1 MISSYTFGIYPRS
14 EELIEATRK
23 NTENLDSLSQ
33 KETEGYISA
42 QKNAGI
48 GFISDPLLQWDDIFR
63 PFAGYAK
70 SDMEGDEVPRHFAW
84 TTSLNRIFEMNV
96 FYRVL
101 SFMEHPW
108 NLGSRYGNRIHTNLA
123 LSLLPKNRTVAVVEP
138 YTFANL
144 HTVSPAYDRN
154 FNDDL
159 AKMLREEIDSLV
171 ESGFEVIQLLAP
183 SIAYNKEVDFG
194 VVSDA
199 LKILTDGLKAK
210 TILHTYFGDVSTKI
224 ESLLDLPVS
233 GLGFDITTTPASSI
247 EKHSFSDKI
256 LTVGIINSFN
266 TAIEKPQECI
276 KQVDEINAQTK
287 PKESYVSNNFDLEY
301 VPKEFAM
308 NKISV
313 LGEIA
318 RGAKDV

>member
-1 MISSYTFGIYPRS
+1 LISSYTFGIYPRS

-23 NTENLDSLSQ
+23 NTENLDSLFQS
-33 KETEGYISA
+33 ETEGYISA
-42 QKNAGI
+42 QTNANL
-48 GFISDPLLQWDDIFR
+48 GFVSDPLLKWDDIFR
-63 PFAGYAK
+63 PFANARNK
-70 SDMEGDEVPRHFAW
+70 EGEPLPHFAQ
-84 TTSLNRIFEMNV
+84 TTSLNRIFEMNA

-154 FNDDL
+154 FNEDL
-159 AKMLREEIDSLV
+159 AKMLRAEIDSLV

-199 LKILTDGLKAK
+199 LKIITDGLKAK

-276 KQVDEINAQTK
+276 NQVDEINAKTN

>member
-23 NTENLDSLSQ
+23 NTENLPSLFQ
-33 KETEGYISA
+33 KETEEFIDA
-42 QKNAGI
+42 QKNANL
-48 GFISDPLLQWDDIFR
+48 GFVSDPLLKWDDIYR
-63 PFAGYAK
+63 PF
-70 SDMEGDEVPRHFAW
+70 SNLSSVNLS
-84 TTSLNRIFEMNV
+84 SLNRIYEMNT
-96 FYRVL
+96 FYRIL
-101 SFMEHPW
+101 SFDGPDLINGGNNVES
-108 NLGSRYGNRIHTNLA
+108 NLDS
-123 LSLLPKNRTVAVVEP
+123 SLPKNKTAAIPEP
-138 YTFANL
+138 FTFAQR
-144 HTVSPAYDRN
+144 HTSNVFKTKEEFTIN
-154 FNDDL
+154 L
-159 AKMLREEIDSLV
+159 AKMLRAEIDSLV
-171 ESGFEVIQLLAP
+171 ESGFEIIQLLAP

-199 LKILTDGLKAK
+199 LKVITDGLKAK
-210 TILHTYFGDVSTKI
+210 TVLHTYFGDVSTKI

-233 GLGFDITTTPASSI
+233 GLGFDITTTPVSSI
-247 EKHSFSDKI
+247 EKHSFADKI
-256 LTVGIINSFN
+256 LSVGIINSFN

-276 KQVDEINAQTK
+276 KQIDEINAKTK

-301 VPKEFAM
+301 IPKEFAM

>member
-1 MISSYTFGIYPRS
+1 LISSYTFGIYPRS

-23 NTENLDSLSQ
+23 NTENLNSLFQ
-33 KETEGYISA
+33 KETEEYISA
-42 QKNAGI
+42 QKNTGL
-48 GFISDPLLQWDDIFR
+48 GFVSDPLLKWDDIFR
-63 PFAGYAK
+63 PFSNLETVTPTA
-70 SDMEGDEVPRHFAW
+70 
-84 TTSLNRIFEMNV
+84 LNRIYEMNT

-101 SFMEHPW
+101 SFDGSKFTDNG
-108 NLGSRYGNRIHTNLA
+108 NLVQSNLD
-123 LSLLPKNRTVAVVEP
+123 LSLLPKNRTAAIPEP
-138 YTFANL
+138 FTFAEL
-144 HTVSPAYDRN
+144 HTSKEFKRKEDFTIN
-154 FNDDL
+154 L
-159 AKMLREEIDSLV
+159 AKMLRAEIDSLV

-194 VVSDA
+194 LVSDA

-210 TILHTYFGDVSTKI
+210 TILHTYFGDVSSKI

-256 LTVGIINSFN
+256 LTIGIINSFN

-276 KQVDEINAQTK
+276 KQIDEINAKTK

>member
-1 MISSYTFGIYPRS
+1 LISSYTFGIYPRS

-23 NTENLDSLSQ
+23 NTENLNSLFQ
-33 KETEGYISA
+33 KETEEYITA
-42 QKNAGI
+42 QTNANL
-48 GFISDPLLQWDDIFR
+48 GFVSDPLLKWDDIFR
-63 PFAGYAK
+63 PF
-70 SDMEGDEVPRHFAW
+70 SNLSEVTPTA
-84 TTSLNRIFEMNV
+84 LNRIYEMNT

-101 SFMEHPW
+101 SFDGSAFTDGGNTIQS
-108 NLGSRYGNRIHTNLA
+108 NLDS
-123 LSLLPKNRTVAVVEP
+123 SLPKNKTVAIPEP
-138 YTFANL
+138 FTFAEL
-144 HTVSPAYDRN
+144 HTSKKFKRK
-154 FNDDL
+154 DDFVINL
-159 AKMLREEIDSLV
+159 AKMLRTEIDSLV

-194 VVSDA
+194 LVSDA
-199 LKILTDGLKAK
+199 LKIITDGLKAK

-233 GLGFDITTTPASSI
+233 GLGFDITTTPISSI
-247 EKHSFSDKI
+247 EKHSFSDKL
-256 LTVGIINSFN
+256 LTIGIVNSFN

-276 KQVDEINAQTK
+276 KQIDEINAKTN

>member
-1 MISSYTFGIYPRS
+1 LISSYTFGIYPRS

-23 NTENLDSLSQ
+23 NTENLNSLFQ
-33 KETEGYISA
+33 KETEEYITA
-42 QKNAGI
+42 QTNANL
-48 GFISDPLLQWDDIFR
+48 GFVSDPLLKWDDIFR
-63 PFAGYAK
+63 PFVNL
-70 SDMEGDEVPRHFAW
+70 SEVTPTA
-84 TTSLNRIFEMNV
+84 LNRIFEMNT

-101 SFMEHPW
+101 SFDGTAFTDGGNTVQS
-108 NLGSRYGNRIHTNLA
+108 NLDS
-123 LSLLPKNRTVAVVEP
+123 SLPKNKTVAIPEP
-138 YTFANL
+138 FTFAEL
-144 HTVSPAYDRN
+144 HTSKKFKRKEDFTIN
-154 FNDDL
+154 L
-159 AKMLREEIDSLV
+159 AKMLRAEIDSLV

-183 SIAYNKEVDFG
+183 SIAYDKEVDFG
-194 VVSDA
+194 LVSDS
-199 LKILTDGLKAK
+199 LKIITDGLKIK

-224 ESLLDLPVS
+224 ESLLNLPVS

-247 EKHSFSDKI
+247 EKHSFSDKL
-256 LTVGIINSFN
+256 LTIGIVNSFN

-276 KQVDEINAQTK
+276 KQVDEINAKTN

-318 RGAKDV
+318 RGAKNV

>member
-1 MISSYTFGIYPRS
+1 LISSYTFGIYPRS

-23 NTENLDSLSQ
+23 NTENLNSLFQ
-33 KETEGYISA
+33 KETEEYISA
-42 QKNAGI
+42 QKNANL
-48 GFISDPLLQWDDIFR
+48 GFVSDPLLKWDDIFR
-63 PFAGYAK
+63 PFSNLETVTPTA
-70 SDMEGDEVPRHFAW
+70 
-84 TTSLNRIFEMNV
+84 LNRIYEMNT

-101 SFMEHPW
+101 SFDGQISTDGG
-108 NLGSRYGNRIHTNLA
+108 NLVQSNLD
-123 LSLLPKNRTVAVVEP
+123 LSLLPKNRAAAIPEP
-138 YTFANL
+138 FTFAQR
-144 HTVSPAYDRN
+144 HTSKGFKTKEDFTIN
-154 FNDDL
+154 L
-159 AKMLREEIDSLV
+159 AKMLRVEIDSLV

-194 VVSDA
+194 LVSDA
-199 LKILTDGLKAK
+199 LKIITDGLKAK

-256 LTVGIINSFN
+256 LTVGVINSFN

-301 VPKEFAM
+301 VPKEFAIS
-308 NKISV
+308 KISV

-318 RGAKDV
+318 RGAKDG

>member
-1 MISSYTFGIYPRS
+1 LISSYTFGIYPRS

-23 NTENLDSLSQ
+23 NTENLDSLFQS
-33 KETEGYISA
+33 ETEGYISA
-42 QKNAGI
+42 QKNANL
-48 GFISDPLLQWDDIFR
+48 GFVSDPLLKWDDIFR
-63 PFAGYAK
+63 PF
-70 SDMEGDEVPRHFAW
+70 SNLSEVTPTA
-84 TTSLNRIFEMNV
+84 LNRIYEMNT

-101 SFMEHPW
+101 SFDGQDLVGGGNIVQS
-108 NLGSRYGNRIHTNLA
+108 NLDS
-123 LSLLPKNRTVAVVEP
+123 SLPKNKTAAIPEP
-138 YTFANL
+138 FTFAEL
-144 HTVSPAYDRN
+144 HTSNKFKRKEDFTIN
-154 FNDDL
+154 L
-159 AKMLREEIDSLV
+159 AKMLRVEIDSLV
-171 ESGFEVIQLLAP
+171 KSGFEAIQLLGP
-183 SIAYNKEVDFG
+183 SIAYNNEVDFG
-194 VVSDA
+194 LVSDA
-199 LKILTDGLKAK
+199 LKILTSGLEAK
-210 TILHTYFGDVSTKI
+210 TILHTYFGDVSKKI

-247 EKHSFSDKI
+247 EKHSFSDKL

-276 KQVDEINAQTK
+276 KQVDEINAKTK
-287 PKESYVSNNFDLEY
+287 PKESYVSTNFDLEY

>member
-1 MISSYTFGIYPRS
+1 LISSYTFGIYPRS

-33 KETEGYISA
+33 KETNEYINA
-42 QKNAGI
+42 QKNANL
-48 GFISDPLLQWDDIFR
+48 GFVSDPLLKWDDIFR
-63 PFAGYAK
+63 PF
-70 SDMEGDEVPRHFAW
+70 SSLTSVNLS
-84 TTSLNRIFEMNV
+84 SLNRIYEMNT
-96 FYRVL
+96 FYRIL
-101 SFMEHPW
+101 SFDGSDFTDGGNIVQS
-108 NLGSRYGNRIHTNLA
+108 NLDS
-123 LSLLPKNRTVAVVEP
+123 SLPKNKTVAIPEP
-138 YTFANL
+138 FTFAEL
-144 HTVSPAYDRN
+144 HTSKK
-154 FNDDL
+154 FKKKDDFIINL
-159 AKMLREEIDSLV
+159 AKMLRPEIDSLV

-199 LKILTDGLKAK
+199 LKIITDGLKAK
-210 TILHTYFGDVSTKI
+210 TILHTYFGDVSKKI

-233 GLGFDITTTPASSI
+233 GLGFDITTTPVSSI

-256 LTVGIINSFN
+256 LTVGVINSFN

>member
-1 MISSYTFGIYPRS
+1 LISSYTFGIYPRS

-23 NTENLDSLSQ
+23 NTENLSSLFQ
-33 KETEGYISA
+33 KETEEYITA
-42 QKNAGI
+42 QTNANL
-48 GFISDPLLQWDDIFR
+48 GFVSDPLLKWDDIFR
-63 PFAGYAK
+63 PF
-70 SDMEGDEVPRHFAW
+70 SNLSEVTPTA
-84 TTSLNRIFEMNV
+84 LNRIYEMNT

-101 SFMEHPW
+101 SFDGSAFTDGGNTVKS
-108 NLGSRYGNRIHTNLA
+108 NLDS
-123 LSLLPKNRTVAVVEP
+123 SLPKNKTAAIPEP
-138 YTFANL
+138 FTFAEL
-144 HTVSPAYDRN
+144 HTSSEYKRKEDFEIN
-154 FNDDL
+154 L
-159 AKMLREEIDSLV
+159 AKMLRAEIDSLV

-194 VVSDA
+194 VVSDS
-199 LKILTDGLKAK
+199 LKIITDGLKAK
-210 TILHTYFGDVSTKI
+210 TILHTHFGDVSKKI

-247 EKHSFSDKI
+247 EKHSFSDKL

-266 TAIEKPQECI
+266 TAIEKSEECI
-276 KQVDEINAQTK
+276 KQVDEINAETK
-287 PKESYVSNNFDLEY
+287 PKESYVSTNFDLEY

>member
-23 NTENLDSLSQ
+23 NTENLTSLFQ

-42 QKNAGI
+42 QKNAGL
-48 GFISDPLLQWDDIFR
+48 GFISDPLLKWNDIFR
-63 PFAGYAK
+63 PF
-70 SDMEGDEVPRHFAW
+70 SNLSEVTPTA
-84 TTSLNRIFEMNV
+84 LNRIYEMNT

-101 SFMEHPW
+101 SFDGQDLVGGGNIVQS
-108 NLGSRYGNRIHTNLA
+108 NLDS
-123 LSLLPKNRTVAVVEP
+123 SLPKNKTAAIPEP
-138 YTFANL
+138 FTFAEL
-144 HTVSPAYDRN
+144 HTSNKFKRKEDFTIN
-154 FNDDL
+154 L
-159 AKMLREEIDSLV
+159 AKMLRVEIDSLV
-171 ESGFEVIQLLAP
+171 KSGFEAIQLLGP
-183 SIAYNKEVDFG
+183 SIAYNNEVDFG
-194 VVSDA
+194 LVSDA
-199 LKILTDGLKAK
+199 LKILTSGLEAK
-210 TILHTYFGDVSTKI
+210 TILHTYFGDVSKKI

-247 EKHSFSDKI
+247 EKHSFSDKL

-276 KQVDEINAQTK
+276 KQVDEINAKTK
-287 PKESYVSNNFDLEY
+287 PKESYVSTNFDLEY

>member
-23 NTENLDSLSQ
+23 NTENLDSLFQS
-33 KETEGYISA
+33 ETEEYISA
-42 QKNAGI
+42 QKNATLS
-48 GFISDPLLQWDDIFR
+48 FVSDPLLKWDDIFR
-63 PFAGYAK
+63 PF
-70 SDMEGDEVPRHFAW
+70 SNLSEVTPTA
-84 TTSLNRIFEMNV
+84 LNRIYEMNT

-101 SFMEHPW
+101 SFDGFAFTDGGNTIKS
-108 NLGSRYGNRIHTNLA
+108 NLDS
-123 LSLLPKNRTVAVVEP
+123 SLPKNKTVAIPEP
-138 YTFANL
+138 FTFAEL
-144 HTVSPAYDRN
+144 HTSNELKRKEDFVIN
-154 FNDDL
+154 L
-159 AKMLREEIDSLV
+159 AKMLRVEINSLV

-199 LKILTDGLKAK
+199 LKIITDGLKAK
-210 TILHTYFGDVSTKI
+210 TILHTYFGDVSKKI

-233 GLGFDITTTPASSI
+233 GLGLDITTTPASSI

-276 KQVDEINAQTK
+276 NQVDEINAKTN

-308 NKISV
+308 DKISV

>member
-23 NTENLDSLSQ
+23 NTENLDSLFQ
-33 KETEGYISA
+33 KETDEYINA
-42 QKNAGI
+42 QKNANL
-48 GFISDPLLQWDDIFR
+48 GFVSDPLLKWNDIFR
-63 PFAGYAK
+63 PFSNLSGVTPTA
-70 SDMEGDEVPRHFAW
+70 
-84 TTSLNRIFEMNV
+84 LNRIYEMNT

-101 SFMEHPW
+101 SFDGSDFTDGGNIVQS
-108 NLGSRYGNRIHTNLA
+108 NLD
-123 LSLLPKNRTVAVVEP
+123 LSLPKNKTVAIPEP
-138 YTFANL
+138 FTFAEL
-144 HTVSPAYDRN
+144 HTSKK
-154 FNDDL
+154 FKKKDDFIINL
-159 AKMLREEIDSLV
+159 AKMLRPEIDSLV

-194 VVSDA
+194 LVSDA
-199 LKILTDGLKAK
+199 LKIITDGLKAK
-210 TILHTYFGDVSTKI
+210 TILHTYFGDVSKKI

-233 GLGFDITTTPASSI
+233 GLGLDITTTPASSI
-247 EKHSFSDKI
+247 EKHSFSNKS
-256 LTVGIINSFN
+256 LTIGIVNSFN

-276 KQVDEINAQTK
+276 KQVDEINTQTK

>member
-1 MISSYTFGIYPRS
+1 LISSYTFGIYPRS

-23 NTENLDSLSQ
+23 NTENLDSLFQ
-33 KETEGYISA
+33 KETEEYISA
-42 QKNAGI
+42 QKNAGL
-48 GFISDPLLQWDDIFR
+48 GFVSDPLLKWDDIFR
-63 PFAGYAK
+63 PFSNLSSVTPTA
-70 SDMEGDEVPRHFAW
+70 
-84 TTSLNRIFEMNV
+84 LNRIYEMNT

-101 SFMEHPW
+101 SFDGQDLVGGGNIVQS
-108 NLGSRYGNRIHTNLA
+108 NLDS
-123 LSLLPKNRTVAVVEP
+123 SLPKNKTAAIPEP
-138 YTFANL
+138 FTFAEL
-144 HTVSPAYDRN
+144 HTSNKFKRKEDFTIN
-154 FNDDL
+154 L
-159 AKMLREEIDSLV
+159 AKMLRTEMDSLA

-194 VVSDA
+194 LVSDA
-199 LKILTDGLKAK
+199 LKILTSGLEAK
-210 TILHTYFGDVSTKI
+210 TILHTYFGDVSKKI

-247 EKHSFSDKI
+247 EKHSFSDKL

-276 KQVDEINAQTK
+276 KQVDEINAKTK
-287 PKESYVSNNFDLEY
+287 PKESYVSTNFDLEY

>member
-23 NTENLDSLSQ
+23 NTENLDSLFQS
-33 KETEGYISA
+33 ETEGYISA
-42 QKNAGI
+42 QINANL
-48 GFISDPLLQWDDIFR
+48 GFVSDPLLKWDDIFR
-63 PFAGYAK
+63 PF
-70 SDMEGDEVPRHFAW
+70 SNLSEVTPTA
-84 TTSLNRIFEMNV
+84 LNRIYEMNT

-101 SFMEHPW
+101 SFDGQDLVGGGNIVQS
-108 NLGSRYGNRIHTNLA
+108 NLDS
-123 LSLLPKNRTVAVVEP
+123 SLPKNKTAAIPEP
-138 YTFANL
+138 FTFAEL
-144 HTVSPAYDRN
+144 HTSNKFKRKEDFTIN
-154 FNDDL
+154 L
-159 AKMLREEIDSLV
+159 AKMLRVEIDSLV
-171 ESGFEVIQLLAP
+171 KSGFEAIQLLGP
-183 SIAYNKEVDFG
+183 SIAYNNEVDFG
-194 VVSDA
+194 LVSDA
-199 LKILTDGLKAK
+199 LKILTSGLEAK
-210 TILHTYFGDVSTKI
+210 TILHTYFGDVSKKI

-247 EKHSFSDKI
+247 EKHSFSDKL

-276 KQVDEINAQTK
+276 KQVDEINAKTK
-287 PKESYVSNNFDLEY
+287 PKESYVSTNFDLEY

>member
-33 KETEGYISA
+33 KETEEYITA
-42 QKNAGI
+42 QKNANL
-48 GFISDPLLQWDDIFR
+48 GFVSDPLLKWDDIFR
-63 PFAGYAK
+63 PF
-70 SDMEGDEVPRHFAW
+70 SSLTSVNLS
-84 TTSLNRIFEMNV
+84 SLNRIYEMNT
-96 FYRVL
+96 FYRIL
-101 SFMEHPW
+101 SFDGSDFTDGGNIVQS
-108 NLGSRYGNRIHTNLA
+108 NLDS
-123 LSLLPKNRTVAVVEP
+123 SLPKNKTVAIPEP
-138 YTFANL
+138 FTFAEL
-144 HTVSPAYDRN
+144 HTSKK
-154 FNDDL
+154 FKKKDDFIINL
-159 AKMLREEIDSLV
+159 AKMLRPEIDSLV

-194 VVSDA
+194 VISDA
-199 LKILTDGLKAK
+199 LKIITDGLKVK
-210 TILHTYFGDVSTKI
+210 TILHTYFGDVSKKI

-247 EKHSFSDKI
+247 EKHSFSNKS
-256 LTVGIINSFN
+256 LTIGIINSFN

-276 KQVDEINAQTK
+276 KQVDEINANTK

-313 LGEIA
+313 LGEIT

>member
-1 MISSYTFGIYPRS
+1 LISSYTFGIYPRS

-33 KETEGYISA
+33 KETGEYITA
-42 QKNAGI
+42 QKNANL
-48 GFISDPLLQWDDIFR
+48 GFVSDPLLKWDDIFR
-63 PFAGYAK
+63 PF
-70 SDMEGDEVPRHFAW
+70 SSLTSVNLS
-84 TTSLNRIFEMNV
+84 SLNRIYEMNT
-96 FYRVL
+96 FYRIL
-101 SFMEHPW
+101 SFDGSDFTDGGNIVQS
-108 NLGSRYGNRIHTNLA
+108 NLDS
-123 LSLLPKNRTVAVVEP
+123 SLPKNKTVAIPEP
-138 YTFANL
+138 FTFAEL
-144 HTVSPAYDRN
+144 HTSKK
-154 FNDDL
+154 FKKKDDFIINL
-159 AKMLREEIDSLV
+159 AKMLRPEIDSLV

-194 VVSDA
+194 LVSDA
-199 LKILTDGLKAK
+199 LKIITDGLKAK

-256 LTVGIINSFN
+256 LTVGIVNSFN

-276 KQVDEINAQTK
+276 KQVDEINAKTK

-308 NKISV
+308 DKISV

-318 RGAKDV
+318 RGVKDV

>member
-33 KETEGYISA
+33 KETDEYINA
-42 QKNAGI
+42 QKNANL
-48 GFISDPLLQWDDIFR
+48 GFVSDPLLKWDDIFR
-63 PFAGYAK
+63 PF
-70 SDMEGDEVPRHFAW
+70 SSLTSVNLS
-84 TTSLNRIFEMNV
+84 SLNRIYEMNT
-96 FYRVL
+96 FYRIL
-101 SFMEHPW
+101 SFDGSDFTDGGNIVQS
-108 NLGSRYGNRIHTNLA
+108 NLDS
-123 LSLLPKNRTVAVVEP
+123 SLPKNKTVAIPEP
-138 YTFANL
+138 FTFAEL
-144 HTVSPAYDRN
+144 HTSKK
-154 FNDDL
+154 FKKKDDFIINI
-159 AKMLREEIDSLV
+159 AKMLRPEIDSLV

-194 VVSDA
+194 VISDA
-199 LKILTDGLKAK
+199 LNIITDGLKAK

-247 EKHSFSDKI
+247 EKHSFSNKS
-256 LTVGIINSFN
+256 LTIGIINSFN

-276 KQVDEINAQTK
+276 KQVDEINANTK

>member
-23 NTENLDSLSQ
+23 NTENLDSLFQ
-33 KETEGYISA
+33 KETEEYISA
-42 QKNAGI
+42 QKNAGL
-48 GFISDPLLQWDDIFR
+48 GFVSDPLLKWDDIFR
-63 PFAGYAK
+63 PFSNLSSVTPTA
-70 SDMEGDEVPRHFAW
+70 
-84 TTSLNRIFEMNV
+84 LNRIYEMNT

-101 SFMEHPW
+101 SFDGQDLVGGGNIVQS
-108 NLGSRYGNRIHTNLA
+108 NLDS
-123 LSLLPKNRTVAVVEP
+123 SLPKNKTAAIPEP
-138 YTFANL
+138 FTFAEL
-144 HTVSPAYDRN
+144 HTSNKFKRKEDFTIN
-154 FNDDL
+154 L
-159 AKMLREEIDSLV
+159 AKMLRVEIDSLV
-171 ESGFEVIQLLAP
+171 KSGFEAIQLLGP
-183 SIAYNKEVDFG
+183 SIAYNNEVDFG
-194 VVSDA
+194 LVSDA
-199 LKILTDGLKAK
+199 LKILTSGLEAK
-210 TILHTYFGDVSTKI
+210 TILHTYFGDVSKKI

-233 GLGFDITTTPASSI
+233 GLGFDITTTPTSSI
-247 EKHSFSDKI
+247 EKHSFSDKL

-276 KQVDEINAQTK
+276 KQVDEINAKTK
-287 PKESYVSNNFDLEY
+287 PKESYVSTNFDLEY

>member
-33 KETEGYISA
+33 KETEEYISA
-42 QKNAGI
+42 QKNANL
-48 GFISDPLLQWDDIFR
+48 GFVSDPLLKWDDIFR
-63 PFAGYAK
+63 PF
-70 SDMEGDEVPRHFAW
+70 SNLTSVNLS
-84 TTSLNRIFEMNV
+84 SLNRIYEMNT
-96 FYRVL
+96 FYRIL
-101 SFMEHPW
+101 SFDGLDFTDGGKIIQS
-108 NLGSRYGNRIHTNLA
+108 NLDS
-123 LSLLPKNRTVAVVEP
+123 SLPKNRTVAIPEP
-138 YTFANL
+138 FTFAQL
-144 HTVSPAYDRN
+144 HTSKEFKSKEDFTIN
-154 FNDDL
+154 L
-159 AKMLREEIDSLV
+159 AKILRAEVNSLV

-194 VVSDA
+194 LVSDA
-199 LKILTDGLKAK
+199 LKILTNGLEAK

-256 LTVGIINSFN
+256 LTIGIINSFN

-276 KQVDEINAQTK
+276 KQVDEINAKTK

>member
-1 MISSYTFGIYPRS
+1 LISSYTFGIYPRS

-33 KETEGYISA
+33 KETEEYISA
-42 QKNAGI
+42 QKNANL
-48 GFISDPLLQWDDIFR
+48 GFVSDPLLKWDDIFR
-63 PFAGYAK
+63 PF
-70 SDMEGDEVPRHFAW
+70 SNLEGVTPTA
-84 TTSLNRIFEMNV
+84 LNRIYEMNT

-101 SFMEHPW
+101 SFGGSAFTDGGNTVKS
-108 NLGSRYGNRIHTNLA
+108 NLDS
-123 LSLLPKNRTVAVVEP
+123 SLPKNKTVAIPEP
-138 YTFANL
+138 FTFAEL
-144 HTVSPAYDRN
+144 HTSNEFKRKEDFVIN
-154 FNDDL
+154 L
-159 AKMLREEIDSLV
+159 AKMLRVEIDSLV

-183 SIAYNKEVDFG
+183 SIAYNKEVNFG

-199 LKILTDGLKAK
+199 LKIITDGLNAK

-224 ESLLDLPVS
+224 ENLLDLPVS
-233 GLGFDITTTPASSI
+233 GLGFDITTTPTSSI
-247 EKHSFSDKI
+247 EKLSFSNKS
-256 LTVGIINSFN
+256 LTIGIINSFN

-276 KQVDEINAQTK
+276 KQVDEINANTK

>member
-1 MISSYTFGIYPRS
+1 LISSYTFGIYPRS

-23 NTENLDSLSQ
+23 NTENLNSLFQ
-33 KETEGYISA
+33 KETEEYISA
-42 QKNAGI
+42 QKNTGL
-48 GFISDPLLQWDDIFR
+48 GFVSDPLLKWDDIFR
-63 PFAGYAK
+63 PFSNLETVTPTA
-70 SDMEGDEVPRHFAW
+70 
-84 TTSLNRIFEMNV
+84 LNRIYEMNT

-101 SFMEHPW
+101 SFDGSKFTDNG
-108 NLGSRYGNRIHTNLA
+108 NLVQSNLD
-123 LSLLPKNRTVAVVEP
+123 LSLLPKNRTAAIPEP
-138 YTFANL
+138 FTFAEL
-144 HTVSPAYDRN
+144 HTSNEFKRKEDFTIN
-154 FNDDL
+154 L
-159 AKMLREEIDSLV
+159 AKMLRAEIDSLV
-171 ESGFEVIQLLAP
+171 ESGFEIIQLLAP

-194 VVSDA
+194 LVSDA
-199 LKILTDGLKAK
+199 LKILTSGLEAK

-247 EKHSFSDKI
+247 EKHSFSDKL
-256 LTVGIINSFN
+256 LTIGIINSFN

-276 KQVDEINAQTK
+276 NQVDEINAKTK

>member
-1 MISSYTFGIYPRS
+1 LISSYTFGIYPRS

-23 NTENLDSLSQ
+23 NTENLDSLFLS
-33 KETEGYISA
+33 ETVEYISA
-42 QKNAGI
+42 QKNANL
-48 GFISDPLLQWDDIFR
+48 GFVSDPLLKWDDIFR
-63 PFAGYAK
+63 PFANLLGVTPTA
-70 SDMEGDEVPRHFAW
+70 
-84 TTSLNRIFEMNV
+84 LNRIYEMNT

-101 SFMEHPW
+101 SFDGSAFTDGGNTVKS
-108 NLGSRYGNRIHTNLA
+108 NLDS
-123 LSLLPKNRTVAVVEP
+123 SLPKNKTVAIPEP
-138 YTFANL
+138 FTFAEL
-144 HTVSPAYDRN
+144 HTSNELKRKEDFVIN
-154 FNDDL
+154 L
-159 AKMLREEIDSLV
+159 AKMLRVEIDSLV

-199 LKILTDGLKAK
+199 LKIITDGLKVK

-224 ESLLDLPVS
+224 ESLLNLPVS

-247 EKHSFSDKI
+247 EKHSFSNKS
-256 LTVGIINSFN
+256 LTIGIINSFN

-276 KQVDEINAQTK
+276 KQVDEINANTK

>member
-1 MISSYTFGIYPRS
+1 LISSYTFGIYPRS

-23 NTENLDSLSQ
+23 STENLNSLFQS
-33 KETEGYISA
+33 ETEEYITA
-42 QKNAGI
+42 QKNANL
-48 GFISDPLLQWDDIFR
+48 GFVSDPLLRWDDIFR
-63 PFAGYAK
+63 PFSNLSSVTPTA
-70 SDMEGDEVPRHFAW
+70 
-84 TTSLNRIFEMNV
+84 LNRIYEMNT

-101 SFMEHPW
+101 SFDGSDFTDGGNTVKS
-108 NLGSRYGNRIHTNLA
+108 NLDS
-123 LSLLPKNRTVAVVEP
+123 SLPKNKTVAIPEP
-138 YTFANL
+138 FTFAEL
-144 HTVSPAYDRN
+144 HTSNELKRKEDFVIN
-154 FNDDL
+154 L
-159 AKMLREEIDSLV
+159 AKMLRVEIDSLV

-199 LKILTDGLKAK
+199 LKIITDGLKAK

-266 TAIEKPQECI
+266 TAFEQPQECI
-276 KQVDEINAQTK
+276 KQIDEINAKTK
-287 PKESYVSNNFDLEY
+287 PKESYVSTNFDLEY

>member
-1 MISSYTFGIYPRS
+1 LISSYTFGIYPRS

-33 KETEGYISA
+33 KETEEYITA
-42 QKNAGI
+42 QKNANL
-48 GFISDPLLQWDDIFR
+48 GFVSDPLLKWDDIFR
-63 PFAGYAK
+63 PF
-70 SDMEGDEVPRHFAW
+70 SSLTSVNLS
-84 TTSLNRIFEMNV
+84 SLNRIYEMNT
-96 FYRVL
+96 FYRIL
-101 SFMEHPW
+101 SFDGSDFTDGGNIVQS
-108 NLGSRYGNRIHTNLA
+108 NLDS
-123 LSLLPKNRTVAVVEP
+123 SLPKNKTVAIPEP
-138 YTFANL
+138 FTFAEL
-144 HTVSPAYDRN
+144 HTSKK
-154 FNDDL
+154 FKKKDDFIINL
-159 AKMLREEIDSLV
+159 AKMLRPEIDSLV
-171 ESGFEVIQLLAP
+171 ESGFEIIQLLAP

-194 VVSDA
+194 LVSDA
-199 LKILTDGLKAK
+199 LKIITDGLEAK
-210 TILHTYFGDVSTKI
+210 TVLHTYFGDVSTKI

>member
-23 NTENLDSLSQ
+23 NTENLDSLFQ
-33 KETEGYISA
+33 KETEEYIST
-42 QKNAGI
+42 QKNAGL
-48 GFISDPLLQWDDIFR
+48 GFVSDPLLKWDDIFR
-63 PFAGYAK
+63 PFSNLSSVTPTA
-70 SDMEGDEVPRHFAW
+70 
-84 TTSLNRIFEMNV
+84 LNRIYEMNT

-101 SFMEHPW
+101 SFDGQDLVDGGNIVQS
-108 NLGSRYGNRIHTNLA
+108 NLDS
-123 LSLLPKNRTVAVVEP
+123 SLPKNKTVAIPEP
-138 YTFANL
+138 FTFAEL
-144 HTVSPAYDRN
+144 HTSNKFKRKEDFTIN
-154 FNDDL
+154 L
-159 AKMLREEIDSLV
+159 AKMLRVEIDSLV
-171 ESGFEVIQLLAP
+171 KSGFEAIQLLGP
-183 SIAYNKEVDFG
+183 SIAYNNEVDFG
-194 VVSDA
+194 LVSDA
-199 LKILTDGLKAK
+199 LKILTSGLEAK
-210 TILHTYFGDVSTKI
+210 TILHTYFGDVSKKI

-247 EKHSFSDKI
+247 EKHSFSDKL

-276 KQVDEINAQTK
+276 KQVDEINAKTK

>member
-1 MISSYTFGIYPRS
+1 LISSYTFGIYPRS

-33 KETEGYISA
+33 KETDEYINA
-42 QKNAGI
+42 QKNANL
-48 GFISDPLLQWDDIFR
+48 GFVSDPLLKWDDIFR
-63 PFAGYAK
+63 PF
-70 SDMEGDEVPRHFAW
+70 SSLTSVNLS
-84 TTSLNRIFEMNV
+84 SLNRIYEMNT
-96 FYRVL
+96 FYRIL
-101 SFMEHPW
+101 SFDGSDFTDGGNIVQS
-108 NLGSRYGNRIHTNLA
+108 NLDS
-123 LSLLPKNRTVAVVEP
+123 SLPKNKTVAIPEP
-138 YTFANL
+138 FTFAEL
-144 HTVSPAYDRN
+144 HTSKK
-154 FNDDL
+154 FKKKDDFIINL
-159 AKMLREEIDSLV
+159 AKMLRPEIDSLV

-194 VVSDA
+194 VISDA
-199 LKILTDGLKAK
+199 LKIITDGLKAK
-210 TILHTYFGDVSTKI
+210 TILHTYFGDVSKKI

-276 KQVDEINAQTK
+276 SQVDEINAKTN

-308 NKISV
+308 DKISV

-318 RGAKDV
+318 RGVKDV

>member
-1 MISSYTFGIYPRS
+1 LISSYTFGIYPRS

-33 KETEGYISA
+33 KETEEYITA
-42 QKNAGI
+42 QKNANL
-48 GFISDPLLQWDDIFR
+48 GFVSDPLLKWDDIFR
-63 PFAGYAK
+63 PF
-70 SDMEGDEVPRHFAW
+70 SSLTSVNLS
-84 TTSLNRIFEMNV
+84 SLNRIYEMNT
-96 FYRVL
+96 FYRIL
-101 SFMEHPW
+101 SFDGSDFTDGGNIVQS
-108 NLGSRYGNRIHTNLA
+108 NLDS
-123 LSLLPKNRTVAVVEP
+123 SLPKNKTVAIPEP
-138 YTFANL
+138 FTFAEL
-144 HTVSPAYDRN
+144 HTSKK
-154 FNDDL
+154 FKKKDDFIINL
-159 AKMLREEIDSLV
+159 AKMLRPEIDSLV

-194 VVSDA
+194 LVSDS
-199 LKILTDGLKAK
+199 LKIITDGLNAK

-224 ESLLDLPVS
+224 ESLLNLPVS

-256 LTVGIINSFN
+256 LTVGVINSFN

-276 KQVDEINAQTK
+276 NQVDEINAKTK
-287 PKESYVSNNFDLEY
+287 PKESYVSNTFELEY

-313 LGEIA
+313 LGAIA

>member
-23 NTENLDSLSQ
+23 NTENIASLFQS
-33 KETEGYISA
+33 ETEEYISA
-42 QKNAGI
+42 QKNAGL
-48 GFISDPLLQWDDIFR
+48 GFVSDPLLKWDDIFR
-63 PFAGYAK
+63 PFANLQA
-70 SDMEGDEVPRHFAW
+70 VRPTA
-84 TTSLNRIFEMNV
+84 LNRIYEMNT

-101 SFMEHPW
+101 SFDSKPIISPEW
-108 NLGSRYGNRIHTNLA
+108 TDKGNVVLHLLD
-123 LSLLPKNRTVAVVEP
+123 LSLPKNRTVAIPEP
-138 YTFANL
+138 FTFAEL
-144 HTVSPAYDRN
+144 HTSMSYNKEDFTIN
-154 FNDDL
+154 L
-159 AKMLREEIDSLV
+159 AKMLRVEIDSLV
-171 ESGFEVIQLLAP
+171 KSGFEAIQLLGP
-183 SIAYNKEVDFG
+183 SIAYNNEVDFG
-194 VVSDA
+194 LVSDA
-199 LKILTDGLKAK
+199 LKIITDGLKAK
-210 TILHTYFGDVSTKI
+210 TILHTYFGDVSKKI

-247 EKHSFSDKI
+247 EKHSFSDKS
-256 LTVGIINSFN
+256 LTIGIINSFN

>member
-1 MISSYTFGIYPRS
+1 LISSYTFGIYPRS

-33 KETEGYISA
+33 KETEEYISA
-42 QKNAGI
+42 QKNANL
-48 GFISDPLLQWDDIFR
+48 GFVSDPLLKWDDIFR
-63 PFAGYAK
+63 PF
-70 SDMEGDEVPRHFAW
+70 SNLEGVTPTA
-84 TTSLNRIFEMNV
+84 LNRIYEMNT

-101 SFMEHPW
+101 SFGGSAFTDGGNTVKS
-108 NLGSRYGNRIHTNLA
+108 NLDS
-123 LSLLPKNRTVAVVEP
+123 SLPKNKTAAIPEP
-138 YTFANL
+138 FTFAEL
-144 HTVSPAYDRN
+144 HTSNEFKRKEDFVIN
-154 FNDDL
+154 L
-159 AKMLREEIDSLV
+159 AKMLRVEIDSLV

-199 LKILTDGLKAK
+199 LKIITDGLKAK
-210 TILHTYFGDVSTKI
+210 TILHTHFGDVSKKI

-247 EKHSFSDKI
+247 EKHSFSDKL

-266 TAIEKPQECI
+266 TAIEKSEECI
-276 KQVDEINAQTK
+276 KQVDEINAETN
-287 PKESYVSNNFDLEY
+287 PKESYVSTNFDLEY

>member
-1 MISSYTFGIYPRS
+1 LISSYTFGIYPRS

-33 KETEGYISA
+33 SETEGYISA
-42 QKNAGI
+42 QKNANL
-48 GFISDPLLQWDDIFR
+48 GFVSDPLLKWDDIFR
-63 PFAGYAK
+63 PF
-70 SDMEGDEVPRHFAW
+70 SNLSEVTPTA
-84 TTSLNRIFEMNV
+84 LNRIYEMNT

-101 SFMEHPW
+101 SFDGQDLVGGGNIVQS
-108 NLGSRYGNRIHTNLA
+108 NLDS
-123 LSLLPKNRTVAVVEP
+123 SLPKNKTAAIPEP
-138 YTFANL
+138 FTFAEL
-144 HTVSPAYDRN
+144 HTSNEFKRKEDFVIN
-154 FNDDL
+154 L
-159 AKMLREEIDSLV
+159 AKMLRVEINSLV

-199 LKILTDGLKAK
+199 LKILTDGLKVK

-224 ESLLDLPVS
+224 ESLLDMPVS

-247 EKHSFSDKI
+247 EKHSFADKI
-256 LTVGIINSFN
+256 LTVGVINSFN

-276 KQVDEINAQTK
+276 KQVDEINAKTK

-318 RGAKDV
+318 RGVKDV